1 MLYNSFGYCCSQK
14 SSVFN
19 PYSPNVLYEGQMS
32 CVKDN
37 LKYKKYN
44 KLGHDMKIIT
54 NHFCNYNALDLLTK
68 CHSMLIIKIK
78 KIKNSIVL
86 YKGQMFR

>member
-1 MLYNSFGYCCSQK
+1 MGVVCSK
-14 SSVFN
+14 VHIIN

-32 CVKDN
+32 YVKDFKN
-37 LKYKKYN
+37 E

-54 NHFCNYNALDLLTK
+54 NHFCNNNALDLLTK

-78 KIKNSIVL
+78 KTALSCIQQNCPV
-86 YKGQMFR
+86 